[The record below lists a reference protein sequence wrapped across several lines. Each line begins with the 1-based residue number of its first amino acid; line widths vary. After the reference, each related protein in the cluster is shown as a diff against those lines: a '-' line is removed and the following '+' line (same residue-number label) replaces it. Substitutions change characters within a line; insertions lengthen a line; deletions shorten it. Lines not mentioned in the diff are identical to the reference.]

1 MRDIEDLGPSR
12 RALLRGLAAA
22 GGAVLLPGVLV
33 ACSSPDD
40 GGGADAS
47 STSPSGS
54 IPSSEIPV
62 GQAKVVDVGGTP
74 VVVAQPT
81 AGAFVAL
88 SSACTHQG
96 FTVTAGDGMTITCP
110 NHGSQ
115 FDASDGAVL
124 RGPAT
129 LPLPKFPVKVDGAN
143 LVIG

>member
-1 MRDIEDLGPSR
+1 MRDLDDLCPSR

-33 ACSSPDD
+33 ACSSSDD
-40 GGGADAS
+40 GGGSDAAG
-47 STSPSGS
+47 TSASGS
-54 IPSSEIPV
+54 IPSSEIGV
-62 GQAKVVDVGGTP
+62 GQAKVVSVGGTS

-81 AGAFVAL
+81 AGTFVAL
-88 SSACTHQG
+88 SSVCTHQG
-96 FTVTAGDGMTITCP
+96 STVTAGDGMTITCP

-129 LPLPKFPVKVDGAN
+129 KPLPKLGVKVDGDN